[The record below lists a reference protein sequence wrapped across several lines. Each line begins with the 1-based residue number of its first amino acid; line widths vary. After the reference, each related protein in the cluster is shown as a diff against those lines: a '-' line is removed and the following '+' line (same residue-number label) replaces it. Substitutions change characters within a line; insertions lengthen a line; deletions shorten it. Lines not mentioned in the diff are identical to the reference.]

1 MIEAE
6 DISKVYHVGSSEIRA
21 LDRVSLRIPDGEF
34 VTIVG
39 RSGSGKTTLL
49 SILGG
54 LTKPTSG
61 TTKIDG
67 RDLWALTDAELSSVR
82 GEEIGFVFQF
92 SGLIPTLTCIENVA
106 LPRLF
111 VHDGPDVPDV
121 MSRARNLLKYV
132 GLSERADSYPS
143 QLSGGELK
151 RAAVARSV
159 LNNPSVILADEPTS
173 DLDVDTEQELMELLA
188 RLNGDSKT
196 VVIVTHNPALSV
208 YGKRF
213 LRMDRGRLYEEE
225 R

>member
-1 MIEAE
+1 MIEAL
-6 DISKVYHVGSSEIRA
+6 DVSKVYHVGESKIRA
-21 LDRVSLRIPDGEF
+21 VDGVNLLIRDGDF
-34 VTIVG
+34 VTIAG

-54 LTKPTSG
+54 LTKPTNG
-61 TTKIDG
+61 TAKIGG
-67 RDLWALTDAELSSVR
+67 RDLWTMSDSELSSVR
-82 GEEIGFVFQF
+82 GREVGFVFQF
-92 SGLIPTLTCIENVA
+92 SGLLPTLTCIENVA

-111 VHDGPDVPDV
+111 VQEGADV
-121 MSRARNLLKYV
+121 MSRALDLLKYV

-173 DLDVDTEQELMELLA
+173 DLDVDTERELMELFA
-188 RLNGDSKT
+188 RLNKDSKT

-208 YGKRF
+208 YGKRL
-213 LRMDRGRLYEEE
+213 LRMDRGRLNEVGG
-225 R
+225 